1 MEYVVNVKEKANMK
15 KKMADI
21 LLDIS
26 WANLS
31 NKYFGK
37 SRSWLYHK
45 LDGINGN
52 GGEDDFND
60 EEKELLRSALV
71 DLSERIRTVAEK
83 I

>member
-1 MEYVVNVKEKANMK
+1 MS
-15 KKMADI
+15 DI

-31 NKYFGK
+31 RNYFGK

-52 GGEDDFND
+52 GGQDDFN
-60 EEKELLRSALV
+60 ENEKEQLREALI
-71 DLSERIRTVAEK
+71 DLSSRIRLAAEK